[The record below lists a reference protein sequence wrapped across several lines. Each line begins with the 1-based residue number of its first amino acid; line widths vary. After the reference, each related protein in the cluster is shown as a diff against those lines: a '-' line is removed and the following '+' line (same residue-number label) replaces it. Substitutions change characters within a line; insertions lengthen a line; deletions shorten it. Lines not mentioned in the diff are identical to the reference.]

1 MSLSE
6 TDLERLINERAK
18 IYNLADFTINCDQL
32 NKNEIANKIIK
43 KYEIKNNK
51 G

>member
-1 MSLSE
+1 MTLSE
-6 TDLERLINERAK
+6 ADLERLINERAK
-18 IYNLADFTINCDQL
+18 IYGLADFTINCDQL

-43 KYEIKNNK
+43 KYENKNNK